1 MMNKIYKIIWLINE
15 LRMTVA
21 AYIALKE
28 PFKQT
33 CNLFRSTFIGT
44 VFVKYLVK
52 FCFCIKF
59 SFPANSVNSSPIL
72 GF

>member
-1 MMNKIYKIIWLINE
+1 MMNKIIWLINE

-33 CNLFRSTFIGT
+33 CNLFGSTFIGT
-44 VFVKYLVK
+44 VFAGTLLNTW
-52 FCFCIKF
+52 
-59 SFPANSVNSSPIL
+59 SNSAFV
-72 GF
+72 

>member
-33 CNLFRSTFIGT
+33 CNLFGSTFIGT
-44 VFVKYLVK
+44 VFAGTLLNTW
-52 FCFCIKF
+52 
-59 SFPANSVNSSPIL
+59 SNSAFV
-72 GF
+72 